1 MSQNFVSTKIATQR
15 LGITGRILRGWSDKG
30 YINTIRTSGNTRL
43 FDVDG
48 FLADHADGKLNFLNT
63 KLFVKYAHTREDDA
77 VTTWKTD
84 IEAMFKLVQRKSEQA
99 GCNFFIDFDKAYL
112 WVGFTHKSNAKRHLM
127 QFFEEDVDYTMKT
140 NNILPDITNVV
151 EKHGNNEIILITAEC
166 FKTICMTAETA
177 QGKRVRK
184 YYLELERRVREG
196 DLTLAG
202 EVVQNYDRANGV
214 HTQVLLR
221 TDASETNGPPEWVT
235 LWKEAR
241 GDQKEMGKVM
251 RGIIKSKG
259 VKDPRVYQEVENIHN
274 QSVWN
279 FEGWTRQYLKENGIR
294 VNAAA
299 EAMNKKQLNVREQ
312 FSDTFCK
319 RLIDMDA
326 PTAQSI
332 RKLAEEIKVAT
343 LPYTKFH
350 ELQEYKPK
358 HDDQGNPVPCGKR
371 VRQLESAHRRSQKR
385 LATLERRRALE
396 TAPGTTNN
404 LSVNL

>member
-1 MSQNFVSTKIATQR
+1 MHSEGDVTLAEEVLETDDPAVAIDDMDAVDEEIVAPNLVLATAN
-15 LGITGRILRGWSDKG
+15 TSD
-30 YINTIRTSGNTRL
+30 S
-43 FDVDG
+43 DG
-48 FLADHADGKLNFLNT
+48 THRRWKRNGKLSLLNT
-63 KLFVKYAHTREDDA
+63 KLFTKNADTREDE
-77 VTTWKTD
+77 VVHIWKTD
-84 IEAMFKLVQRKSEQA
+84 IEAMFKMVHEKTKQCACLFV
-99 GCNFFIDFDKAYL
+99 IDFDKAYGWL
-112 WVGFTHKSNAKRHLM
+112 GFTQKIKAKAHLLENC
-127 QFFEEDVDYTMKT
+127 EEDVDYTMKLE
-140 NNILPDITNVV
+140 NFAPDITSPL
-151 EKHGNNEIILITAEC
+151 EKHGNCETIMITADC
-166 FKTICMTAETA
+166 FKAICMSARTA
-177 QGKRVRK
+177 QGKRVRQ

-202 EVVQNYDRANGV
+202 EVVQNYDNANGV

-221 TDASETNGPPEWVT
+221 TDTSATNGPPEWVT

-251 RGIIKSKG
+251 RGIIKAKG

-279 FEGWTRQYLKENGIR
+279 FEGWTRQYLKENGVR

-319 RLIDMDA
+319 KLIDMDA

-332 RKLAEEIKVAT
+332 RKLAEEIKIAT
-343 LPYTKFH
+343 LPYTNFH
-350 ELQEYKPK
+350 QLQEYKSNHEDK
-358 HDDQGNPVPCGKR
+358 GNPVPCGKR

-385 LATLERRRALE
+385 LATVERRRALE
-396 TAPGTTNN
+396 TA
-404 LSVNL
+404 